1 MPLPEPRHGE
11 PGRIPLYPN
20 TSDELTLGDPEKVI
34 CSSIKQFCVLDV
46 AEGVLFETHGIR
58 NRRSQKAAAMNVKL
72 YIQQA
77 LEFYEVAKYA
87 KPNTAPLFYYYCFL
101 HLAKARCEMFLP
113 IFHRKDESY
122 RHGISWRPNRKY
134 IVDMENDFVSL
145 TNRGIWHV
153 LWEAVTCRSSQALN
167 SLPLRIKELFS
178 ICPEISI
185 EYSRTY
191 GGESKL
197 IELARPELL
206 IDSNAGETWIRFSVY
221 RSELRIYKISKPKLL
236 RFVSQPGSTYRQVK
250 SNDPD
255 TWTFELERPKGF
267 GKEVIAQRVLQD
279 EIRALNVFAYLTP
292 TELEYNIPIQTRL
305 PLFLPQIMV
314 LYTLVFWLG
323 SLVRYDPHSVAE
335 LQDSP
340 YWILIDGFMNQSR
353 IWLLELFEW
362 EFYQAQT
369 TLRSAR

>member
-1 MPLPEPRHGE
+1 MVKEEPLFLLSPITHLTKWEPSNGWCGKTNHPRVCVRVRKMPLPEPRHGE

-77 LEFYEVAKYA
+77 LEYYEVAKYA

-101 HLAKARCEMFLP
+101 HLGKARCEMFLP

-178 ICPEISI
+178 ICPK
-185 EYSRTY
+185 R
-191 GGESKL
+191 
-197 IELARPELL
+197 R
-206 IDSNAGETWIRFSVY
+206 
-221 RSELRIYKISKPKLL
+221 
-236 RFVSQPGSTYRQVK
+236 GS
-250 SNDPD
+250 
-255 TWTFELERPKGF
+255 
-267 GKEVIAQRVLQD
+267 
-279 EIRALNVFAYLTP
+279 
-292 TELEYNIPIQTRL
+292 
-305 PLFLPQIMV
+305 
-314 LYTLVFWLG
+314 
-323 SLVRYDPHSVAE
+323 SLHS
-335 LQDSP
+335 
-340 YWILIDGFMNQSR
+340 WHN
-353 IWLLELFEW
+353 
-362 EFYQAQT
+362 
-369 TLRSAR
+369 